1 MKIDPF
7 QCIAVCTS
15 VKHFTSF
22 LLLKGLAVSK
32 AVDKCHKKNSPQPT
46 GQQNIARAH
55 ALSDSF
61 LWSCST
67 VLNFTSSFPANIN
80 FATCTCVGLLSSRV
94 VILFYIGGP
103 SRFCSVPDWRDFSM
117 NQLTFDHVNS

>member
-7 QCIAVCTS
+7 QRIALCIS

-22 LLLKGLAVSK
+22 LLLPAKGWPSAKQLINAII
-32 AVDKCHKKNSPQPT
+32 KKMSSQLT

-67 VLNFTSSFPANIN
+67 VLNFISSLPALPYKEKIGQLMHDSILSQ
-80 FATCTCVGLLSSRV
+80 TCAFFV
-94 VILFYIGGP
+94 
-103 SRFCSVPDWRDFSM
+103 
-117 NQLTFDHVNS
+117 

>member
-7 QCIAVCTS
+7 QRIALCIS

-22 LLLKGLAVSK
+22 LLLPAKGWPSAKQLINAIK
-32 AVDKCHKKNSPQPT
+32 KKKNSSQLT

-67 VLNFTSSFPANIN
+67 VLNFISSLPANLN
-80 FATCTCVGLLSSRV
+80 FTL
-94 VILFYIGGP
+94 
-103 SRFCSVPDWRDFSM
+103 
-117 NQLTFDHVNS
+117 

>member
-7 QCIAVCTS
+7 QCIAVCIS
-15 VKHFTSF
+15 MKHFTSF

-32 AVDKCHKKNSPQPT
+32 AADKCHKKKNSSQLT
-46 GQQNIARAH
+46 GQQNIALAH

-67 VLNFTSSFPANIN
+67 VLNFISSLPVNLN
-80 FATCTCVGLLSSRV
+80 FATCVGLLLSRV
-94 VILFYIGGP
+94 VIRFLIGGP
-103 SRFCSVPDWRDFSM
+103 SRFCSVPDWRDFNM